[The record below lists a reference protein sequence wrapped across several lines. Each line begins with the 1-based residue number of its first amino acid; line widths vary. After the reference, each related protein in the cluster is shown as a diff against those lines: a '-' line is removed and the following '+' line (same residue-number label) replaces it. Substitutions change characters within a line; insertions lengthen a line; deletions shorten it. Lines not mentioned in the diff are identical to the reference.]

1 MNKFIEFLQQYGA
14 ALLVLVIAYFRDQAL
29 LARNQKRISELEK
42 KIADNHAKVDRD
54 NANVSDVDGVAK
66 IAGPRD

>member
-1 MNKFIEFLQQYGA
+1 MSKVVEFLQQYGA

-29 LARNQKRISELEK
+29 LAKNQKRLSELEN
-42 KIADNHAKVDRD
+42 KIAQNHAKVESD
-54 NANVSDVDGVAK
+54 NAGIDDVTGVNK

>member
-1 MNKFIEFLQQYGA
+1 MSKFIEFLQQYGA

-54 NANVSDVDGVAK
+54 NADISDVDGVAK